1 MRRFVDFCIIPSS
14 YEDEI
19 LDRLIRISRLLDIS
33 LIGISFC
40 QLKQNQIS
48 KIIMKFNEAGID
60 IAKRL
65 DITPKTRIEL
75 LKELRKNRRIYEIIC
90 VNCNNTEVSIV
101 ASRDRR
107 VDLVSIGQK
116 MTLRSI
122 RKAINRISNKHL
134 EIRMSEI
141 LTSTKSKINVFRK
154 LYEEISI
161 AKYNKVPII
170 LSSGAKNSFMMRSPR
185 DMAAL
190 GIFLGLDKIEALN
203 SVSKN
208 PLSIIK
214 ENRKKLSNR
223 WITEGVEIYRVPKK

>member
-1 MRRFVDFCIIPSS
+1 MRKFVDFCIVPTS
-14 YEDEI
+14 YEDKI
-19 LDRLIRISRLLDIS
+19 MDRLVKISKLLDIS
-33 LIGISFC
+33 LIGISFHR
-40 QLKQNQIS
+40 LEQNRINE
-48 KIIMKFNEAGID
+48 IITKFNEAGID
-60 IAKRL
+60 IAKRI

-75 LKELRKNRRIYEIIC
+75 LRELRKNRGIQEIIC

-107 VDLVSIGQK
+107 VDLISIGQK
-116 MTLRSI
+116 MPLRSI

-134 EIRMSEI
+134 EIRISEI
-141 LTSTKSKINVFRK
+141 LTSTSSKLNVFRK
-154 LYEEISI
+154 LYEEVSI

-185 DMAAL
+185 DIAAL
-190 GIFLGLDKIEALN
+190 GIFLGLDKIESLN

-208 PLSIIK
+208 PISIIK

-223 WITEGVEIYRVPKK
+223 WVTEGVEIYRVPKK

>member
-1 MRRFVDFCIIPSS
+1 MRRFIDLCINPTS

-19 LDRLIRISRLLDIS
+19 VDRLIRISKLLDIS
-33 LIGISFC
+33 IIGFSFS

-65 DITPKTRIEL
+65 DINPKTRIEL
-75 LKELRKNRRIYEIIC
+75 LKELRKNRGIYEVIC

-107 VDLVSIGQK
+107 VDLISIGQK
-116 MTLRSI
+116 MNLRNI
-122 RKAINRISNKHL
+122 RKAIDRISSKHL
-134 EIRMSEI
+134 EIRLSEI
-141 LTSTKSKINVFRK
+141 LDSPKSKMDVFRK

-203 SVSKN
+203 AVSKN

-214 ENRKKLSNR
+214 ENRKKLSKR
-223 WITEGVEIYRVPKK
+223 WIAEGVEIYRVSKK